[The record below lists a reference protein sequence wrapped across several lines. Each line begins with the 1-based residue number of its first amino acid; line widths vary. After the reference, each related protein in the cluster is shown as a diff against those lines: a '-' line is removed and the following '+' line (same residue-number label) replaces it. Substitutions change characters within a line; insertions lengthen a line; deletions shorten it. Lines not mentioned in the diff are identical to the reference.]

1 MAHRAIGRKAPGNV
15 VRIGGLA
22 KICSMTTRTGIGRI
36 RIIPMV
42 TGIAIICD
50 GYMRPGERINRIV
63 IKAGRRPG
71 RFAVA
76 GSTIGWELGRNVA
89 WIGSSIVIRGVT
101 PCTSIRCTVVIPVV
115 ADSTVIGNH
124 RVCPVQRVIVVV
136 DRESGRRPARS
147 RGMAHR
153 AIGRK
158 AQGNVIGVQ
167 RQIKIGG
174 MAGRAL
180 YGCTCISI
188 CMALD
193 AIHRKVCT

>member
-1 MAHRAIGRKAPGNV
+1 MTGRAIHRKLQGYMI
-15 VRIGGLA
+15 RIGRSIVIRRMA
-22 KICSMTTRTGIGRI
+22 ARAGIRCVDVITMVAGI
-36 RIIPMV
+36 TIIGNP
-42 TGIAIICD
+42 G
-50 GYMRPGERINRIV
+50 MRPVQGVKSIV
-63 IKAGRRPG
+63 IKRRWSPG